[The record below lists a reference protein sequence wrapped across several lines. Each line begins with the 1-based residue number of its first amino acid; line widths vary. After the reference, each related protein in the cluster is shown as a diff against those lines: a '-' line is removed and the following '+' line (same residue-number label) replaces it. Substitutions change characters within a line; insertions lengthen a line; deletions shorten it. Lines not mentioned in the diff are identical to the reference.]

1 MLPPVTAGLNNI
13 EGNVMNVSGKLV
25 EIFDTVK
32 IKDTFQK
39 REFVLEYATNPKY
52 PELVKFEMVQDKCA
66 LLDGFKVGQDVS
78 VEFDLRGRKW
88 TDKQGAVKYF
98 NTLQAWRLSPADASK
113 DSSSAAAGN
122 PPDVDTTDY
131 GAEKNGDMPF

>member
-1 MLPPVTAGLNNI
+1 
-13 EGNVMNVSGKLV
+13 MNVSGKLV

-66 LLDGFKVGQDVS
+66 VLDGFKVGQEVS
-78 VEFDLRGRKW
+78 VDFDLRGRKW

-98 NTLQAWRLSPADASK
+98 NTVQAWRLSPADASA
-113 DSSSAAAGN
+113 DGGSPAAGS
-122 PPDVDTTDY
+122 PPDVDTNDY
-131 GAEKNGDMPF
+131 GADKGGDMPF